1 MSRRI
6 GLIASLGVAVVM
18 AVGSLL
24 SGAVSAIAPGC
35 GEASAID
42 ERDDS
47 FTPWEGRFGYA
58 PERPMQRVGQ
68 ALDASRLQ
76 AAAPFADLPPEVAL
90 PLRAEY
96 FVSVDDL
103 DGNGIVEPAVI
114 RYYSDSP
121 WDSGTTFTE
130 FIAAGG
136 VILRIQAPAGM
147 DAQYIADA
155 VGTRATFVE
164 IGPHL
169 GALVHADPISSKGE
183 RPYYLTWSDGE
194 RDLQL
199 IALAPAASVVN
210 TARSSYCG

>member
-1 MSRRI
+1 M
-6 GLIASLGVAVVM
+6 VAVG
-18 AVGSLL
+18 ALL
-24 SGAVSAIAPGC
+24 SGAVSALVPGC

-47 FTPWEGRFGYA
+47 STPWQGRFGYS
-58 PERPMQRVGQ
+58 PERPMQREGQ
-68 ALDASRLQ
+68 ALDSSRIE
-76 AAAPFADLPPEVAL
+76 AAVPFADLAPEMSV
-90 PLRAEY
+90 PLQAEY
-96 FVSVDDL
+96 SVNVDDL
-103 DGNGIVEPAVI
+103 DGNGIPEPAVV

-136 VILRIQAPAGM
+136 VILRLQAPAGM

-155 VGTRATFVE
+155 VGRRATLVD
-164 IGPHL
+164 IGPYT

-194 RDLQL
+194 RDVQL
-199 IALAPAASVVN
+199 IALVSGAEMVN